1 MTDALLAAILILL
14 LLIFA
19 GGGVALIWR
28 MIAKYEERLAR
39 LEKILDQGDK
49 SVPYWLRNAILD
61 LEAPLVH
68 TLVQGKADYEAYLA
82 RTQRALQI
90 YQDLYN
96 GIYVGHD
103 KPEKGKK

>member
-1 MTDALLAAILILL
+1 MTEILLAAILITILA
-14 LLIFA
+14 IIA
-19 GGGVALIWR
+19 ADGVWLIWKTIDR
-28 MIAKYEERLAR
+28 YEQRLGR
-39 LEKILDQGDK
+39 LEKMVNDGDK
-49 SVPYWLRNAILD
+49 SVPYWLRDAVLD

-96 GIYVGHD
+96 GIY

>member
-1 MTDALLAAILILL
+1 MTNVLLAAILITL

-19 GGGVALIWR
+19 SGGLYLIR
-28 MIAKYEERLAR
+28 RQIQTYEQRLAR
-39 LEKILDQGDK
+39 LEKIVNDGDK
-49 SVPYWLRNAILD
+49 SVPYWLRDAVLD

-96 GIYVGHD
+96 GIY

>member
-1 MTDALLAAILILL
+1 MTEALLTAILVAL
-14 LLIFA
+14 LLIIA
-19 GGGVALIWR
+19 CGGVYLIWR
-28 MIAKYEERLAR
+28 TIAGYEQRLAR
-39 LEKILDQGDK
+39 LEKIVNDGDK
-49 SVPYWLRNAILD
+49 SVPYWLRDAVLD

-96 GIYVGHD
+96 GIY
-103 KPEKGKK
+103 KPQKGKK